1 MELASIFA
9 AMVKEDASD
18 LFLKVGVPPAV
29 RVVGRVVSMG
39 GQPLSEENMLEIF
52 NEVCDDFAKKKFAE
66 KGEVDISYE
75 IYGVGRFR
83 ANIFRQRGYIG
94 MVFRHIH
101 SKVPTMEELS
111 LPPDQLKRLAMLPRG
126 LVLVTGTAGSG
137 KSTTIA
143 SMINYINE
151 TEERHIITIEDPIEF
166 TYTDKK
172 CVIEQREIGQ
182 DTDSFVTALKNAV
195 RQSPDIIFIGEMR
208 DLETM
213 EAAINAAET
222 GHLVFSTLH
231 SLNAMQT
238 VDRVVNMFPPHH
250 HSFLQLQLAQLLEG
264 VVSQRL
270 LPTKE
275 GTSRMPAIELMLST
289 PTIQELLLH
298 GKTRELYKALKEGT
312 YYGCMT
318 YNQSLKSL
326 LERDLITLEDALGA
340 ADSPDELKLELR
352 GISKDAQR
360 HFGAAGGGGGTPG
373 GGFRR

>member
-9 AMVKEDASD
+9 AMVKEEASD
-18 LFLKVGVPPAV
+18 LFLKVGVPPAM
-29 RVVGRVVSMG
+29 RVVGRVISMG

-83 ANIFRQRGYIG
+83 ANVFRQRGYIG

-101 SKVPTMEELS
+101 SKIPSMEELN
-111 LPPDQLKRLAMLPRG
+111 LPADQLRRLAALPRG

-137 KSTTIA
+137 KSTSLA
-143 SMINYINE
+143 SMINFINE
-151 TEERHIITIEDPIEF
+151 TEERHVITVEDPIEF
-166 TYTDKK
+166 TFTDRKS
-172 CVIEQREIGQ
+172 VIEQREIGQ
-182 DTDSFVTALKNAV
+182 DTDSFLMALKHAV
-195 RQSPDIIFIGEMR
+195 RQSPDVIFIGEMR
-208 DLETM
+208 DIETM
-213 EAAINAAET
+213 DAAIHAAET

-238 VDRVVNMFPPHH
+238 VDRIINFFPPHH
-250 HSFLQLQLAQLLEG
+250 HAFLQLQLSMLLEG

-270 LPTKE
+270 LPTKD
-275 GTSRMPAIELMLST
+275 GTSRMPAVELMCAT

-298 GKTRELYKALKEGT
+298 GKTRELYKAIKDGS

-318 YNQSLKSL
+318 FNQSLKSL
-326 LERDLITLEDALGA
+326 LERDLITLEDALTA

-360 HFGAAGGGGGTPG
+360 HFGAGSGSG
-373 GGFRR
+373 RR

>member
-18 LFLKVGVPPAV
+18 LFLKVGVPPAM
-29 RVVGRVVSMG
+29 RVVGRVISMG
-39 GQPLSEENMLEIF
+39 GAPLTEENMLEMF

-66 KGEVDISYE
+66 KGEVDVSYE

-101 SKVPTMEELS
+101 SKIPTMEELN
-111 LPPDQLKRLAMLPRG
+111 LPAEQLRRLALLPRG

-137 KSTTIA
+137 KSTSIA

-151 TEERHIITIEDPIEF
+151 TEERHIISCEDPIEF
-166 TYTDKK
+166 TFTDVK
-172 CVIEQREIGQ
+172 CVIDQREVGQ
-182 DTDSFVTALKNAV
+182 DTDSFVSALKHAV
-195 RQSPDIIFIGEMR
+195 RQSPDVIFIGEMR
-208 DLETM
+208 DIETM

-238 VDRVVNMFPPHH
+238 VDRIINFFPPHH
-250 HSFLQLQLAQLLEG
+250 HPFLQMQLAQLLEG

-270 LPTKE
+270 LPTKD
-275 GTSRMPAIELMLST
+275 GTARMPAIELMCST

-298 GKTRELYKALKEGT
+298 GKTRELYKALKDGT

-318 YNQSLKSL
+318 FNQSLKSL
-326 LERDLITLEDALGA
+326 LERDLITLEDALAA

-352 GISKDAQR
+352 GISKDAGK
-360 HFGAAGGGGGTPG
+360 HFSQGGGGGSSRG
-373 GGFRR
+373 GHR

>member
-1 MELASIFA
+1 MEVAGVFA
-9 AMVKEDASD
+9 AMVKEEASD
-18 LFLKVGVPPAV
+18 LFLKVGVSPAM

-39 GQPLSEENMLEIF
+39 GPALTEENMLEIF

-66 KGEVDISYE
+66 KGEVDVSYE

-83 ANIFRQRGYIG
+83 ANVFRQRGYIG

-101 SKVPTMEELS
+101 AKVPTMEDLN
-111 LPPDQLKRLAMLPRG
+111 LPADLLRRLALLPRG

-143 SMINYINE
+143 SMINYINQ
-151 TEERHIITIEDPIEF
+151 TEERHIISIEDPIEF
-166 TYTDKK
+166 TFTDQK

-182 DTDSFVTALKNAV
+182 DTDSFVSALKHAV
-195 RQSPDIIFIGEMR
+195 RQSPDVIFIGEMR

-231 SLNAMQT
+231 SMNAMQT
-238 VDRVVNMFPPHH
+238 IDRIINFFPPHF
-250 HSFLQLQLAQLLEG
+250 HSFLQLQLSQLLEG
-264 VVSQRL
+264 VVAQRL
-270 LPTKE
+270 LPTKD
-275 GTSRMPAIELMLST
+275 GTARMPAIELMTAT
-289 PTIQELLLH
+289 PTVQELLLH
-298 GKTRELYKALKEGT
+298 GKTKELYKALKEGS

-318 YNQSLKSL
+318 FNQSLKSL
-326 LERDLITLEDALGA
+326 LERDLITLEDALNA

-352 GISKDAQR
+352 GISKDAR
-360 HFGAAGGGGGTPG
+360 ANFGGASGK
-373 GGFRR
+373 R

>member
-18 LFLKVGVPPAV
+18 LFLKVGAPPAM

-39 GQPLSEENMLEIF
+39 GAPVTEENMMEIF
-52 NEVCDDFAKKKFAE
+52 NEVTDDFAKKKFSE
-66 KGEVDISYE
+66 TGEVDVSYE

-94 MVFRHIH
+94 QVFRHIH
-101 SKVPTMEELS
+101 SKIPTLEELN
-111 LPPDQLKRLAMLPRG
+111 LPAEQIKRLGLLPRG
-126 LVLVTGTAGSG
+126 LILVTGTAGSG

-143 SMINYINE
+143 SMLEYINM
-151 TEERHIITIEDPIEF
+151 TEEKHIISCEDPIEF
-166 TYTDKK
+166 TFTDQK
-172 CVIEQREIGQ
+172 CVIDQREVGQ
-182 DTDSFVTALKNAV
+182 DTESFVQALKHAV

-208 DLETM
+208 DIETM

-238 VDRVVNMFPPHH
+238 VDRIMNMFQPAQHE
-250 HSFLQLQLAQLLEG
+250 FLRLQLSQLLEG

-270 LPTKE
+270 LPTKD
-275 GTSRMPAIELMLST
+275 GASRIPCIELMCAT
-289 PTIQELLLH
+289 PTTRDLMLH
-298 GKTRELYKALKEGT
+298 GKTRELYKAIKEGA

-318 YNQSLKSL
+318 FNQSLKSL
-326 LERDLITLEDALGA
+326 LERDLITLEDALNA
-340 ADSPDELKLELR
+340 ADNPDELKLELR
-352 GISKDAQR
+352 GISKE
-360 HFGAAGGGGGTPG
+360 AGGRFQSELGGGKRG
-373 GGFRR
+373 R